1 MGGELDRINPT
12 IVEGAEDIFGAELQT
27 HRPGSYG
34 KRSEGHSRMTHE
46 QVAELRKH
54 LARRKN
60 MKRAEQGYDDKMDE
74 SLGMRHRGRH
84 SQSMKSRRDEAS
96 AMDKMHSKMG
106 RKYDDVMTMDAQ
118 GYDDKMD
125 ESLGMRHRGRHS
137 QSMKSRRDEA
147 SAMDKRHSKMGRK
160 YDDVMTM
167 DSDCDTHDEYN
178 AYDDPI
184 SERQVYLIKELGG
197 RVGRNMNRS
206 KASDYIKELQGKE
219 SGTWKDAES
228 FEANDMPVSEEN
240 MVNEGSVDAVYGG
253 GVNVA
258 VSGDGI
264 TPTANPSV
272 DEAFNVGN
280 DVGIDVSEQEVM
292 NVNPSVDAQYGDG
305 SMSAE
310 GNDIVETVQDLTGKV
325 GFRING
331 WVASAIVVG
340 IASMAGYHY
349 AKR

>member
-60 MKRAEQGYDDKMDE
+60 MKRAEQGYNDKMDE
-74 SLGMRHRGRH
+74 SLGMRH
-84 SQSMKSRRDEAS
+84 K
-96 AMDKMHSKMG
+96 
-106 RKYDDVMTMDAQ
+106 
-118 GYDDKMD
+118 
-125 ESLGMRHRGRHS
+125 GRHS

-167 DSDCDTHDEYN
+167 D

-184 SERQVYLIKELGG
+184 SERQVYLIKKLGG
-197 RVGRNMNRS
+197 RVGRDMNRS

-272 DEAFNVGN
+272 DEAFDVGN